1 MDKTLKLH
9 AYTDAAKSDVPQAS
23 PAMDRDTSL
32 ELEKKNSQLEEEKS
46 KSLDLLKTI
55 VQLRESL
62 KQEQARSSDLET
74 KLTKLAVLEDN
85 QLAKKNAQLEEA
97 TAKSQDL
104 LKTIEQLRENVKQLE
119 TKLAKLNSVEE
130 NELAKKN
137 AQLEEERT
145 KSLEYV
151 KLIDQLRE
159 NIKQEHAKSEEMV
172 NKFDELIAK
181 TKSSSQLDAE
191 VKELHSVLSKI
202 AKLATAGKLDGGA

>member
-9 AYTDAAKSDVPQAS
+9 AYTDAAKSDVPQAH
-23 PAMDRDTSL
+23 PAIDRDTSL
-32 ELEKKNSQLEEEKS
+32 ELEKKNAQLEEEKS

-74 KLTKLAVLEDN
+74 KLNKLAVLEDN
-85 QLAKKNAQLEEA
+85 QLARKNAQLEEA

-191 VKELHSVLSKI
+191 VKELNNVLSKI
-202 AKLATAGKLDGGA
+202 AKLATTGKLDGGA